1 MTNPAA
7 RRILIVEDD
16 AIIAA
21 DLANKVQRLGYVV
34 AGSVMT
40 GAEAVAAITQ
50 QAPALVLMDINLHD
64 GMDGIAAAIAIR
76 QTCQVPVIFLSGS
89 SDRATIARASQV
101 GNCRSV
107 MKPFDNAELRCQIAQ
122 ALAGTAVSSA
132 PAALL

>member
-64 GMDGIAAAIAIR
+64 GMAGIAAAGLKA
-76 QTCQVPVIFLSGS
+76 
-89 SDRATIARASQV
+89 
-101 GNCRSV
+101 
-107 MKPFDNAELRCQIAQ
+107 
-122 ALAGTAVSSA
+122 
-132 PAALL
+132 